1 MQGLPRE
8 TMLAAAAAACVQET
22 AENLGQ
28 GPAAVSSGQ
37 ALRGLTTAFPSA
49 SQYGAPERFC

>member
-1 MQGLPRE
+1 
-8 TMLAAAAAACVQET
+8 MLAAAAAACVQET

-37 ALRGLTTAFPSA
+37 ALRGLTTALPSA
-49 SQYGAPERFC
+49 SQYGAPECFC